1 MEPLLKKLLNSLK
14 CPICQCQI
22 DMIDRRSGYGCVSD
36 LDHYTISVMRNDLD
50 LYQVFS
56 ETVNVYDNKHK
67 YRLTKKYDSAPATS
81 VKTEIM
87 VFKVDPE
94 GRVNFSFKN
103 SSLVVDK
110 ELFDFSKFNVDK
122 AINRIRTVFTF
133 S

>member
-1 MEPLLKKLLNSLK
+1 MDPLLKKLLNSLK
-14 CPICQCQI
+14 CPTCQCQI
-22 DMIDRRSGYGCVSD
+22 DMIDRKSGYGCVSD
-36 LDHYTISVMRNDLD
+36 LDHYVISIMRNDFGIPQL
-50 LYQVFS
+50 FS
-56 ETVNVYDNKHK
+56 EIVNIYDDKHK

-87 VFKVDPE
+87 VFKVDAE

-103 SSLVVDK
+103 NAFTLDK

>member
-1 MEPLLKKLLNSLK
+1 MDPLLKKLLNSLK

-22 DMIDRRSGYGCVSD
+22 DMIDRKSGYGCVSN
-36 LDHYTISVMRNDLD
+36 LDHYVISIMRNDFGIPQL
-50 LYQVFS
+50 FS
-56 ETVNVYDNKHK
+56 EIVNIYDDKHK

-87 VFKVDPE
+87 VFKVDAE

-103 SSLVVDK
+103 NAFTLDK